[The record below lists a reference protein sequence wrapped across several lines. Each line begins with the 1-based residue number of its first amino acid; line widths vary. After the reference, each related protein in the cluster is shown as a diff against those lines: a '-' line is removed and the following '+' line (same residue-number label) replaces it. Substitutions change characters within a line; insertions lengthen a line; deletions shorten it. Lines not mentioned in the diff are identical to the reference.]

1 MNFVLRI
8 ASNFNFILFSFQYLL
23 HCECRNKNYQDYSAN
38 VFVFWTR
45 VEKSCFIVRFI
56 FPSLSFSSLFNLA
69 TSEWTLHVGQ
79 SSHLTV
85 LYIVLCRFFFHA
97 FSWVKKTHQN
107 LHLWLRRI
115 FCAADILLVL
125 NDNFK
130 NKVLCAI
137 ANRFWIYSRFEYI
150 LPAFVLHHLN
160 ATKCFCLNKISVIA
174 VTNPCNGVQRT
185 ANYVGSVSSLALSFS
200 LFLYVFICAYVLV
213 CLQYNV
219 VLAVVT

>member
-23 HCECRNKNYQDYSAN
+23 HCERRNKNYQDYSAN

-45 VEKSCFIVRFI
+45 VEKPCFIVGFV
-56 FPSLSFSSLFNLA
+56 FPSLSQVFSI
-69 TSEWTLHVGQ
+69 WLHPNELCML
-79 SSHLTV
+79 SKV
-85 LYIVLCRFFFHA
+85 LISPFFISFHA
-97 FSWVKKTHQN
+97 DFSFMHFHERKKKHQN
-107 LHLWLRRI
+107 LHLWLRCI
-115 FCAADILLVL
+115 FCAADVSLVL
-125 NDNFK
+125 NDDFK

-150 LPAFVLHHLN
+150 LTAFALHHLN

-174 VTNPCNGVQRT
+174 VTNPCNGVHRT
-185 ANYVGSVSSLALSFS
+185 ANYIPFARS
-200 LFLYVFICAYVLV
+200 LFLYVFICAYVFV

>member
-23 HCECRNKNYQDYSAN
+23 HCERRNKNYQDYSAN

-45 VEKSCFIVRFI
+45 VEKPCFIVEFVFR
-56 FPSLSFSSLFNLA
+56 SLSFSSLFNLA

-85 LYIVLCRFFFHA
+85 LYIVLCRFFFYA
-97 FSWVKKTHQN
+97 FSWEKKKTPESTFVTSMYF
-107 LHLWLRRI
+107 
-115 FCAADILLVL
+115 FCAADVSLVL
-125 NDNFK
+125 NDDFK

-150 LPAFVLHHLN
+150 LPAFALHHLN

-185 ANYVGSVSSLALSFS
+185 ANYIPFAGSVSSLALSLS
-200 LFLYVFICAYVLV
+200 LPLSFCMCLYVRTC
-213 CLQYNV
+213 
-219 VLAVVT
+219 